1 MNKNESGISRR
12 DFIKISVIGGITV
25 YLGVKPIHS
34 IAQQALTLDRVSW
47 TPTLDVK
54 PAQRID
60 AVAKVTG
67 AKVFARDVRAKDMP
81 GWPVDQSYALILRVA
96 STDRLYLG
104 LDLSS
109 LPLEAKPNRVVT
121 AEDLKRDQLD
131 FPAFY
136 TKHMLLPEG
145 ERASILGQAVAIL
158 IFNSYAQYREAKT
171 ALRFRTDIFKFSDAT
186 TPLAE
191 FTPWGALRSI
201 RVSGKEAQE
210 LYSPLKNGWI
220 RPLGYSRGEP
230 VWPEPDASGH
240 AAARGMAHAHD
251 LDRLLLNSS
260 ESLFVLKRSYRT
272 QSTDA
277 VTLETENANCWYD
290 PQEQAL
296 HMVVSVQNPE
306 EVLTHSAAMVKACAF
321 PVKAI
326 YVQPTFTV
334 SYGAKDSSNH
344 TYYALV
350 AALYGN
356 GRPVQTVLDRYEHF
370 QAALKRHPFEME
382 YTLAVDPRTGDF
394 QALRSHLQANGGG
407 RPSFSNVVIQESTI
421 QSTGIYQFP
430 ISDLTGIAQRS
441 RALDASAIRG
451 FGNLQTMSGLE
462 MLVDELAH
470 QLKRDPIAL
479 RIQNAMRTGMRN
491 SQGGVPSGHLR
502 IVDVLNRAATYPLW
516 TEREKHK
523 LAFEQANPKALYGVG
538 VAIAQKNFGTGGE
551 AAFAK
556 VELDPQ
562 GRIKVYHCG
571 VETGT
576 GLATTQAVVCAE
588 WLGRSAHE
596 VQTGVTDWS
605 DIPMESTGNAFDTTQ
620 EFEDH
625 AQKNPRWTPRF
636 VSSSGAT
643 NTAYYFTHAT
653 RMAARVIAQ
662 YGIWPAALDIWGA
675 KTGGGQLSTEQPG
688 FAQARWVEGHLTA
701 SGMEPLAWSQLVTR
715 AYEMGMVTGAAVHS
729 FNRWR
734 WAQAD
739 YLIGD
744 VQVRLP
750 LDGLSVKYGNGQV
763 PGSRTADTP
772 NLYSLLKRQNMVFP
786 PVQRYRGGPTLTSA
800 VASVVALSVQRDSGE
815 VNLLDHHTIL
825 ECGRVMVPE
834 LVEGQVQGGTAMGIG
849 FALYEELPLYEDG
862 PGNGQ
867 WNFDRY
873 RLPRAQDV
881 AVWKQSIE
889 ILAPLSD
896 SDPPK
901 GFSEA
906 AVIPVAPAIG
916 NAIAHACGKRLYEF
930 PMTASKIKEQ
940 LL

>member
-1 MNKNESGISRR
+1 MIKNERGFSRR
-12 DFIKISVIGGITV
+12 DFIKISVLGGITL
-25 YLGVKPIHS
+25 YLGTKPIHAL
-34 IAQQALTLDRVSW
+34 AQYPMTLDRVSW
-47 TPTLDVK
+47 SPALDAK
-54 PAQRID
+54 PIQRID
-60 AVAKVTG
+60 AIAKVTG

-81 GWPVDQSYALILRVA
+81 GWPGNQSYALILRVA
-96 STDRLYLG
+96 RTDCVYQG

-109 LPLEAKPNRVVT
+109 LPQVARPDRIVT
-121 AEDLKRDQLD
+121 AEDLKRDRLD

-136 TKHMLLPEG
+136 TKHMLLLEG
-145 ERASILGQAVAIL
+145 EQATILGQAVAIL
-158 IFNSYAQYREAKT
+158 IFHSYDRYREAKNS
-171 ALRFRTDIFKFSDAT
+171 LRFRTDIFKFSDT
-186 TPLAE
+186 PTPLPE

-201 RVSGKEAQE
+201 RVAGEDNQE
-210 LYSPLKNGWI
+210 LCSPLKDGWI
-220 RPLGYSRGEP
+220 RPIAYDRVEP
-230 VWPEPDASGH
+230 VWPEADSSGH
-240 AAARGMAHAHD
+240 AGARGMAHARD
-251 LDRLLLNSS
+251 LDRLLLASS
-260 ESLFVLKRSYRT
+260 ESLLLLKRRYRT

-290 PQEQAL
+290 PKEQAL
-296 HMVVSVQNPE
+296 HLVVSVQNPE
-306 EVLTHSAAMVKACAF
+306 EVLTHSAEMVKACAF
-321 PVKAI
+321 TVKAV

-334 SYGAKDSSNH
+334 SYGAKDSANH

-350 AALYGN
+350 AALYGE
-356 GRPVQTVLDRYEHF
+356 GRPVQSALDRYEHF

-382 YTLAVDPRTGDF
+382 YSLAVDPTTGEF
-394 QALRSHLQANGGG
+394 KALRSHLQANGGG

-430 ISDLTGIAQRS
+430 ISDLTGIALRS

-462 MLVDELAH
+462 MLVDELAD

-479 RIQNAMRTGMRN
+479 RIQNAMRTGTRN
-491 SQGGVPSGHLR
+491 SQGGIPSGHLR
-502 IVDVLNRAATYPLW
+502 IVDVLNRAASYPLW
-516 TEREKHK
+516 TERAKNK
-523 LAFEQANPKALYGVG
+523 LAFEQTHPKALYGVG
-538 VAIAQKNFGTGGE
+538 FAIAQKNFGTGGE
-551 AAFAK
+551 AAFAR
-556 VELDPQ
+556 VELDTQ
-562 GRIKVYHCG
+562 GRIKVFHCG

-605 DIPMESTGNAFDTTQ
+605 DIPMVSTGNTFDTTQ
-620 EFEDH
+620 EFEDR
-625 AQKNPRWTPRF
+625 AQKNPRWTPRY

-662 YGIWPAALDIWGA
+662 YGIWPAALDLWGT
-675 KTGGGQLSTEQPG
+675 KTEGGQLSTELPS
-688 FAQARWVEGHLTA
+688 FSQARWVDGKLTA
-701 SGMEPLAWSQLVTR
+701 SGMEPLEWSRLVKHAHELGT
-715 AYEMGMVTGAAVHS
+715 VTGAAVHS

-734 WAQAD
+734 WAQAN

-744 VQVRLP
+744 MSVRLP
-750 LDGLSVKYGNGQV
+750 LDGLSVKYGDGK
-763 PGSRTADTP
+763 GAGTRLAATP
-772 NLYSLLKRQNMVFP
+772 NSYTLLERQNMVFP

-800 VASVVALSVQRDSGE
+800 VATIVALSVERESGE
-815 VNLLDHHTIL
+815 VSLLDHHTIV

-849 FALYEELPLYEDG
+849 FALYEELPLFEDG

-930 PMTASKIKEQ
+930 PMTPSKIKEQ

>member
-1 MNKNESGISRR
+1 MIKNENGFSRR
-12 DFIKISVIGGITV
+12 DFIKISVLGGVTL
-25 YLGVKPIHS
+25 YLGSKPIHAL
-34 IAQQALTLDRVSW
+34 AQHPMTLDRVSW
-47 TPTLDVK
+47 SPGLDAKPT
-54 PAQRID
+54 QRID
-60 AVAKVTG
+60 AIAKVTG

-81 GWPVDQSYALILRVA
+81 GWPDNQSYALILRIA
-96 STDRLYLG
+96 RTDCVYQG

-109 LPLEAKPNRVVT
+109 LPPEAQPDRIVT
-121 AEDLKRDQLD
+121 ARDLKRDRLD

-136 TKHMLLPEG
+136 TKHMLLSEG
-145 ERASILGQAVAIL
+145 EQADILGQAVAIL
-158 IFNSYAQYREAKT
+158 IFDSYDRYREAKKS
-171 ALRFRTDIFKFSDAT
+171 LRFRSDIFKFSDKT
-186 TPLAE
+186 TSLPE

-201 RVSGKEAQE
+201 RVAGNDTQD
-210 LYSPLKNGWI
+210 LFSPLKNGWI
-220 RPLGYSRGEP
+220 RPIAYNRGDP
-230 VWPEPDASGH
+230 IWPEADAAGQDS
-240 AAARGMAHAHD
+240 ARGMAYARE
-251 LDRLLLNSS
+251 LDRFLLASS
-260 ESLFVLKRSYRT
+260 ESMLVLKRSYRT
-272 QSTDA
+272 QSADA

-290 PQEQAL
+290 PNEQAL

-306 EVLTHSAAMVKACAF
+306 EVLTHSAEMVKGCGF
-321 PVKAI
+321 PVKFI
-326 YVQPTFTV
+326 YIQPTFTV
-334 SYGAKDSSNH
+334 SYGSKDSSNH

-356 GRPVQTVLDRYEHF
+356 GRPVQTALDRYEHF

-382 YTLAVDPRTGDF
+382 YALAVDPYTGEF
-394 QALRSHLQANGGG
+394 KALRSQLKANGGG

-451 FGNLQTMSGLE
+451 FGNLQTISGLE

-479 RIQNAMRTGMRN
+479 RVQNAMRTGSPN
-491 SQGGVPSGHLR
+491 SQGGIPSGHLR
-502 IVDVLNRAATYPLW
+502 IVDVLNRAAKYPLW
-516 TEREKHK
+516 TAREKDK
-523 LAFEQANPKALYGVG
+523 LAFEQSHPKALYGVG
-538 VAIAQKNFGTGGE
+538 FAIAQKNFGTGGE
-551 AAFAK
+551 AAFAR

-576 GLATTQAVVCAE
+576 GLATTQAVVCSE

-596 VQTGVTDWS
+596 VHTGVTDWS
-605 DIPMESTGNAFDTTQ
+605 DIPMVSTGNTFDTTQ
-620 EFEDH
+620 EFEDL

-675 KTGGGQLSTEQPG
+675 KTDISQVSSEQPD

-701 SGMEPLAWSQLVTR
+701 SGMEPLAWGQLVKR
-715 AYEMGMVTGAAVHS
+715 AHELGTVTGAAVHS

-739 YLIGD
+739 YQIGD
-744 VQVRLP
+744 IKVRLP
-750 LDGLSVKYGNGQV
+750 LDGLSVKYGDGK
-763 PGSRTADTP
+763 GSGTRLAVTP
-772 NLYSLLKRQNMVFP
+772 NAYTLLERQNMVFP

-800 VASVVALSVQRDSGE
+800 VATIVALSVERDSGE
-815 VNLLDHHTIL
+815 VKLLEQHTIV

-834 LVEGQVQGGTAMGIG
+834 LVEGQVQGGTTMGIG

-881 AVWKQSIE
+881 AVWKQSTE
-889 ILAPLSD
+889 ILASLSD

-930 PMTASKIKEQ
+930 PMTPGKIKEQ